1 MNQIEITR
9 KAEFVVSRNVN
20 SENSFG
26 IVDSQKDVELHV
38 TIEVWDNDRGFFEFY
53 DTQSGGQDWYAEG
66 SLQFDN
72 GELQDYDGVSSLPDF
87 VEDKLR
93 EWGIKVD

>member
-1 MNQIEITR
+1 MIKVTR
-9 KAEFVVSRNVN
+9 KAQFLVSRNVN

-26 IVDSQKDVELHV
+26 IVDSQKDVELHASV
-38 TIEVWDNDRGFFEFY
+38 ELWEGGGCFEFY
-53 DTQSGGQDWYAEG
+53 DTDSGGQEWYAEG
-66 SLQFDN
+66 SLRIED

-87 VEDKLR
+87 VADKLR